1 MKILKRARK
10 RGLALFM
17 ALVMCLSLLPVTAM
31 AAEEPAQTETAAVT
45 GSEQDAPAEEPGED
59 ASLEEAADAE
69 DTPIEEAADAGDAS
83 NGEESNAGDTSIEE
97 ETNPEDVSNEE
108 EPNAEAPSDK
118 EEADAED
125 ASEEAEPEEDAADSA
140 DELAG
145 LVQQFRELLDAMEA
159 FALTAENQEEYQA
172 LGMQAAALLELLTE
186 NWDSWDGM
194 ENDLARFQALA
205 DKQTGGASEAALISG
220 EKFTVDV
227 VKVVN
232 GNEVDRVTLTPK
244 CLQST
249 GHSGY
254 NHSTNLRAL
263 ANESGF
269 SGYKGY
275 NWSKFTTVPSTY
287 TRGLAP
293 NNNYASVHYNITGS
307 APYKANETLFLFF
320 EENITFTLKYDAN
333 GGSGAPGPQT
343 ATSSESSVYFT
354 VSSKEPTHPGYT
366 FKGWAES
373 RYVIDV
379 DYDAGDEIK
388 LSKDNP
394 TKILYAVW
402 EKENAGPVNANY
414 EVQWYDTEGEVLK
427 GPETRTGTVGKIVS
441 VTEEDKSIAGYTFDE
456 DNQGNIL
463 SATLEKSGTVL
474 RLYFY
479 KEEVPPA
486 EVDYTVTY
494 TWTGLPA
501 EGEGLPVV
509 PAESDHTVGEA
520 VDVDSEYT
528 EDMEITV
535 DGKTYVFSGWTTDDA
550 VIENGKFEMPGQ
562 DVAITGIWKEK
573 PAEEQ
578 PKQADYTVVH
588 EYYTNKVKDGD
599 TKSVISGNVGD
610 IIKAENI
617 EKVPTY
623 NGQEYAYTSTAPAL
637 PYTLVD
643 GSNTITLRYDRTV
656 EASYTVEWYDAD
668 TGNLLPSEV
677 KADNPETR
685 TGVIGSTVTVT
696 DGDKSIAGY
705 AFEAND
711 DRNVLS
717 ADLVQSGA
725 VLKLYF
731 TKNEEQPAEI
741 RYSVEWYDAST
752 NRLLPSA
759 VKADNPEV
767 RTAAAGSTVSAT
779 TGDMSIAGY
788 VFDAGNAG
796 NILSAMAQSGAVLR
810 LYFVRNNQEP
820 GNPDPIFPPPAPDT
834 VTPIT
839 PAPTPLGPGPDTV
852 TLLDDDV
859 PLAAPGLNSVDHYAY
874 IIGYTDGLV
883 HPEANITRAEVATIF
898 FRLMT
903 DEFRMEHWATEN
915 SFPDVQAKN
924 WFNNGV
930 STSAKAGII
939 KGYED
944 GSFRP
949 NRNITRAEFAA
960 IAARFLSDE
969 VNLPVSFSDISG
981 HWAENEINRAVKAGW
996 IKGYTDGTFRP
1007 QGAVTW
1013 GQALKM
1019 ALLTAKYEDAKPVE
1033 GGSWASGYIA
1043 LAKAEGIIAEDAEID
1058 HNKNITRVEM
1068 CELLAKA
1075 LKVAA
1080 SEKESIFSDTDNGY
1094 VMALVDLEVISVAET
1109 FNPDGELTRAQ
1120 AATILARVLQPEA
1133 RQHL

>member
-31 AAEEPAQTETAAVT
+31 AAEEPARTETAAAVT
-45 GSEQDAPAEEPGED
+45 GSEQDASAEEPGED
-59 ASLEEAADAE
+59 APLEEAAEAE
-69 DTPIEEAADAGDAS
+69 DAPIEEAANAGDPS
-83 NGEESNAGDTSIEE
+83 NGEESNAEDTSIEE
-97 ETNPEDVSNEE
+97 ETTPEDVSNAEDPSNEEDAGAEDPSNEE

-125 ASEEAEPEEDAADSA
+125 ASEEAEPEEDAAGSA

-145 LVQQFRELLDAMEA
+145 LVRQFRELLDAMEA

-220 EKFTVDV
+220 ENFTVDV
-227 VKVVN
+227 VKVAN
-232 GNEVDRVTLTPK
+232 GNAVDSVTLTQK

-263 ANESGF
+263 ADASGF
-269 SGYKGY
+269 RGYKGY
-275 NWSKFTTVPSTY
+275 NWSQYTTVPSTY
-287 TRGLAP
+287 KKGLAP
-293 NNNYASVHYNITGS
+293 NNNYAAVHYNITGS

-320 EENITFTLKYDAN
+320 EENTTFTLMYDAN
-333 GGSGAPGPQT
+333 GGSGAPSPQT
-343 ATSSESSVYFT
+343 ATSLESSVYFT
-354 VSSKEPTHPGYT
+354 VSSNEPTCPGYT
-366 FKGWAES
+366 FKGWSES
-373 RYVIDV
+373 A
-379 DYDAGDEIK
+379 YDTVVAYKAGNRIK

-394 TKILYAVW
+394 TKTIYAVW
-402 EKENAGPVNANY
+402 EKENTGPVQATY
-414 EVQWYDTEGEVLK
+414 TVEWYNVDGKPLK
-427 GPETRTGTVGKIVS
+427 GPETRNGEIGSKVEVTADDKIV
-441 VTEEDKSIAGYTFDE
+441 TGYTFDE
-456 DNQGNIL
+456 SNKDNVL
-463 SATLEKSGTVL
+463 SGTLAESGTVL
-474 RLYFY
+474 KLYFTKDAPPP
-479 KEEVPPA
+479 KEA
-486 EVDYTVTY
+486 
-494 TWTGLPA
+494 
-501 EGEGLPVV
+501 
-509 PAESDHTVGEA
+509 SC
-520 VDVDSEYT
+520 
-528 EDMEITV
+528 
-535 DGKTYVFSGWTTDDA
+535 
-550 VIENGKFEMPGQ
+550 
-562 DVAITGIWKEK
+562 
-573 PAEEQ
+573 
-578 PKQADYTVVH
+578 TVVH
-588 EYYTNKVKDGD
+588 EYYTNNVKDGD

-610 IIKAENI
+610 IITGEDI
-617 EKVPTY
+617 EKAPTY
-623 NGQEYAYTSTAPAL
+623 NGQEYSYTSTAPDL
-637 PYTLVD
+637 PYTLTD
-643 GSNTITLRYDRTV
+643 GSNTITLRYDRTADV
-656 EASYTVEWYDAD
+656 PKEASYTVEWYDAD
-668 TGNLLPSEV
+668 TGNLLPSAV
-677 KADNPETR
+677 KAINPETR
-685 TGVIGSTVTVT
+685 TGEIGSTVAVT

-705 AFEAND
+705 AFKAD
-711 DRNVLS
+711 DGRNVLS

-731 TKNEEQPAEI
+731 TKDEEQPAEI

-759 VKADNPEV
+759 VKAANPEV
-767 RTAAAGSTVSAT
+767 RTAAAGSTVSVT
-779 TGDMSIAGY
+779 TEDMSIAGY

-796 NILSAMAQSGAVLR
+796 NILSALAQSGAVLR
-810 LYFVRNNQEP
+810 LYFIQNSQEP
-820 GNPDPIFPPPAPDT
+820 GNPGPIFPPPAPDA

-1007 QGAVTW
+1007 DQPITRAEAVT
-1013 GQALKM
+1013 LINRMLDRTPDKDH
-1019 ALLTAKYEDAKPVE
+1019 LLPDMIRWPDNTEDKWYYAAMQEATNSHDYERLEMDVT
-1033 GGSWASGYIA
+1033 
-1043 LAKAEGIIAEDAEID
+1043 EDW
-1058 HNKNITRVEM
+1058 T
-1068 CELLAKA
+1068 ELLENRDWVQLEKEWST
-1075 LKVAA
+1075 AA
-1080 SEKESIFSDTDNGY
+1080 SAPGEEVADN
-1094 VMALVDLEVISVAET
+1094 LDLSKT
-1109 FNPDGELTRAQ
+1109 GENA
-1120 AATILARVLQPEA
+1120 
-1133 RQHL
+1133 

>member
-31 AAEEPAQTETAAVT
+31 AAEEPAQTETAAAVT
-45 GSEQDAPAEEPGED
+45 GSEQDASAEEPGED
-59 ASLEEAADAE
+59 APLEEAAEAE
-69 DTPIEEAADAGDAS
+69 DAPIEEAANAGDAS
-83 NGEESNAGDTSIEE
+83 NGEESNAEDTSIEE
-97 ETNPEDVSNEE
+97 ETTPEDVSNAEDPSNEEGAGAEDPSDEE

-125 ASEEAEPEEDAADSA
+125 ASEEAEPEEDAAGSA

-145 LVQQFRELLDAMEA
+145 LVRQFRELLDAMEA

-220 EKFTVDV
+220 ENFTVDV

-232 GNEVDRVTLTPK
+232 GNAVDRVTLTQK

-263 ANESGF
+263 ANLSGF

-275 NWSKFTTVPSTY
+275 NWSSLTTVPSTY
-287 TRGLAP
+287 KNGLAP
-293 NNNYASVHYNITGS
+293 NNNYATVHYNITGN

-320 EENITFTLKYDAN
+320 EENTTFTLMYDAN

-343 ATSSESSVYFT
+343 ATSSESSHTFT
-354 VSSKEPTHPGYT
+354 ISTKKPTRSGYT
-366 FKGWAES
+366 FKGWANS
-373 RYVIDV
+373 KSATTA

-388 LSKDNP
+388 LSKDTP

-402 EKENAGPVNANY
+402 EIDVKASYQV
-414 EVQWYDTEGEVLK
+414 VWYDTEGVVLK
-427 GPETRTGTVGKIVS
+427 GPDTRNGTVGSKVEVTDADKII
-441 VTEEDKSIAGYTFDE
+441 DGYTFDK

-463 SATLEKSGTVL
+463 SATLKKSGTVL

-479 KEEVPPA
+479 KEEGPPA

-509 PAESDHTVGEA
+509 PAESDHTVGET
-520 VDVDSEYT
+520 VDVDSKYT

-562 DVAITGIWKEK
+562 DVVITGIWKEK

-588 EYYTNKVKDGD
+588 EYYTNNVKDGD

-617 EKVPTY
+617 EKAPTY

-656 EASYTVEWYDAD
+656 DVPKEASYTVEWYDAD

-677 KADNPETR
+677 KAVNPETR

-741 RYSVEWYDAST
+741 RYSVEWYDASA

-759 VKADNPEV
+759 VKAVNPEV
-767 RTAAAGSTVSAT
+767 RTAAAGSTVSAMT
-779 TGDMSIAGY
+779 EDMVIAGY

-810 LYFVRNNQEP
+810 LYFVRNSQEP

-1007 QGAVTW
+1007 DQPITRAEAVT
-1013 GQALKM
+1013 LINRMLDRTPDKDH
-1019 ALLTAKYEDAKPVE
+1019 LLPDMIRWPDNTEDKWYYAAMQEATNSHDYERLEMDVT
-1033 GGSWASGYIA
+1033 
-1043 LAKAEGIIAEDAEID
+1043 EDW
-1058 HNKNITRVEM
+1058 T
-1068 CELLAKA
+1068 ELLENRDWVQLEKEWST
-1075 LKVAA
+1075 AA
-1080 SEKESIFSDTDNGY
+1080 SAPGEEVADN
-1094 VMALVDLEVISVAET
+1094 LDLSKT
-1109 FNPDGELTRAQ
+1109 GENA
-1120 AATILARVLQPEA
+1120 
-1133 RQHL
+1133 

>member
-31 AAEEPAQTETAAVT
+31 AAEEPARTETAAVT

-59 ASLEEAADAE
+59 ASLEEAADA
-69 DTPIEEAADAGDAS
+69 GDAS

-97 ETNPEDVSNEE
+97 ETTPEDVSNEEDAGAEDPSDEE

-125 ASEEAEPEEDAADSA
+125 ASEEAEPEEDAAGSA

-145 LVQQFRELLDAMEA
+145 LVRQFRELLDAMEA

-194 ENDLARFQALA
+194 ENDLVRFQALA

-220 EKFTVDV
+220 EKFIVDV

-232 GNEVDRVTLTPK
+232 GNAVATATLTQK
-244 CLQST
+244 CLQKT

-254 NHSTNLRAL
+254 NHSTNLQTL
-263 ANESGF
+263 ANLSGF

-275 NWSKFTTVPSTY
+275 NWSQYTTVPSTY
-287 TRGLAP
+287 KSGLAP
-293 NNNYASVHYNITGS
+293 NNNYAAVHYNITGN

-320 EENITFTLKYDAN
+320 EENTTFTLMYDAN

-354 VSSKEPTHPGYT
+354 VSSNEPTRPGYT
-366 FKGWAES
+366 FKCWSES
-373 RYVIDV
+373 A
-379 DYDAGDEIK
+379 YDTVVAYKAGNRIK
-388 LSKDNP
+388 LSKNNP
-394 TKILYAVW
+394 IKTLYAVW
-402 EKENAGPVNANY
+402 EKENTGPVQATY
-414 EVQWYDTEGEVLK
+414 TVEWYNVDGKPLK
-427 GPETRTGTVGKIVS
+427 GPETRTGTVSSKVEVTVSDKII
-441 VTEEDKSIAGYTFDE
+441 DGYTFDE
-456 DNQGNIL
+456 NNPGNIL
-463 SATLEKSGTVL
+463 FDTLEESGTVL
-474 RLYFY
+474 KLYFTKDTPPS
-479 KEEVPPA
+479 KE
-486 EVDYTVTY
+486 
-494 TWTGLPA
+494 
-501 EGEGLPVV
+501 
-509 PAESDHTVGEA
+509 
-520 VDVDSEYT
+520 
-528 EDMEITV
+528 
-535 DGKTYVFSGWTTDDA
+535 
-550 VIENGKFEMPGQ
+550 
-562 DVAITGIWKEK
+562 
-573 PAEEQ
+573 
-578 PKQADYTVVH
+578 ADYTVVH
-588 EYYTNKVKDGD
+588 EYYTNNVKDGD

-610 IIKAENI
+610 IIKDEDI
-617 EKVPTY
+617 KQVPTY

-643 GSNTITLRYDRTV
+643 GSNTITLRYDRTADV
-656 EASYTVEWYDAD
+656 PKEASYTVEWYDAD

-677 KADNPETR
+677 KAVNPETR
-685 TGVIGSTVTVT
+685 TGVLSSTVTVT

-759 VKADNPEV
+759 VKAVNPEV
-767 RTAAAGSTVSAT
+767 RTAAAGSTVSVT

-810 LYFVRNNQEP
+810 LYFVRNSQEP
-820 GNPDPIFPPPAPDT
+820 GNPDPILPPPAPDT

-1007 QGAVTW
+1007 DQPITRAEAVT
-1013 GQALKM
+1013 LINRMLDRTPDKDH
-1019 ALLTAKYEDAKPVE
+1019 LLPDMIRWPDNTEDKWYYAAMQEATNSHDYEHLEMDVT
-1033 GGSWASGYIA
+1033 
-1043 LAKAEGIIAEDAEID
+1043 EDW
-1058 HNKNITRVEM
+1058 T
-1068 CELLAKA
+1068 ELLENRDWVQLEKEWST
-1075 LKVAA
+1075 AA
-1080 SEKESIFSDTDNGY
+1080 SAPGEEVADN
-1094 VMALVDLEVISVAET
+1094 LDLSKT
-1109 FNPDGELTRAQ
+1109 GENA
-1120 AATILARVLQPEA
+1120 
-1133 RQHL
+1133 

>member
-31 AAEEPAQTETAAVT
+31 AAEEPARTETAAVT

-59 ASLEEAADAE
+59 ASLEEAADA
-69 DTPIEEAADAGDAS
+69 GDAS

-97 ETNPEDVSNEE
+97 ETTPEDVSNEEDAGAEDPSDEE

-125 ASEEAEPEEDAADSA
+125 ASEEAEPEEDAAGSA

-145 LVQQFRELLDAMEA
+145 LVRQFRELLDAMEA

-194 ENDLARFQALA
+194 ENDLVRFQALA

-220 EKFTVDV
+220 EKFIVDV

-232 GNEVDRVTLTPK
+232 GNAVATATLTQK
-244 CLQST
+244 CLQKT

-254 NHSTNLRAL
+254 NHSTNLQTL
-263 ANESGF
+263 ANLSGF

-275 NWSKFTTVPSTY
+275 NWSQYTTVPSTY
-287 TRGLAP
+287 KSGLAP
-293 NNNYASVHYNITGS
+293 NNNYAAVHYNITGN

-320 EENITFTLKYDAN
+320 EENTTFTLMYDAN

-354 VSSKEPTHPGYT
+354 VSSNEPTRPGYT
-366 FKGWAES
+366 FKCWSES
-373 RYVIDV
+373 A
-379 DYDAGDEIK
+379 YDTVVAYKAGNRIK
-388 LSKDNP
+388 LSKNNP
-394 TKILYAVW
+394 IKTLYAVW
-402 EKENAGPVNANY
+402 EKENTGPVQATY
-414 EVQWYDTEGEVLK
+414 TVEWYNVDGKPLK
-427 GPETRTGTVGKIVS
+427 GPETRTGTVSSKVEVTVSDKII
-441 VTEEDKSIAGYTFDE
+441 DGYTFDE
-456 DNQGNIL
+456 NNPGNIL
-463 SATLEKSGTVL
+463 FDTLEESGTVL
-474 RLYFY
+474 RLYFT
-479 KEEVPPA
+479 KDVEQPTEA
-486 EVDYTVTY
+486 DYTVEWYDADTGSLLPDEVKAVNPENRTDEIGSKVEVTADDKIVTGY
-494 TWTGLPA
+494 TFDKDNSNNVLSKTL
-501 EGEGLPVV
+501 
-509 PAESDHTVGEA
+509 AESGTVLKLYFTK
-520 VDVDSEYT
+520 DTPPS
-528 EDMEITV
+528 
-535 DGKTYVFSGWTTDDA
+535 
-550 VIENGKFEMPGQ
+550 
-562 DVAITGIWKEK
+562 KE
-573 PAEEQ
+573 
-578 PKQADYTVVH
+578 ADYTVVH
-588 EYYTNKVKDGD
+588 EYYTNNVKDGD

-610 IIKAENI
+610 IIKDEDI
-617 EKVPTY
+617 KQVPTY

-643 GSNTITLRYDRTV
+643 GSNTITLRYDRTADV
-656 EASYTVEWYDAD
+656 PKEASHTVEWYDAD

-677 KADNPETR
+677 KAVNPETR
-685 TGVIGSTVTVT
+685 TGVLSSTVTVT

-759 VKADNPEV
+759 VKAVNPEV
-767 RTAAAGSTVSAT
+767 RTAAAGSTVSVT

-810 LYFVRNNQEP
+810 LYFVRNSQEP
-820 GNPDPIFPPPAPDT
+820 GNPDPILPPPAPDT

-1007 QGAVTW
+1007 DQPITRAEAVT
-1013 GQALKM
+1013 LINRMLDRTPDKDH
-1019 ALLTAKYEDAKPVE
+1019 LLPDMIRWPDNTEDKWYYAAMQEATNSHDYEHLEMDVT
-1033 GGSWASGYIA
+1033 
-1043 LAKAEGIIAEDAEID
+1043 EDW
-1058 HNKNITRVEM
+1058 T
-1068 CELLAKA
+1068 ELLENRDWVQLEKEWST
-1075 LKVAA
+1075 AA
-1080 SEKESIFSDTDNGY
+1080 SAPGEEVADN
-1094 VMALVDLEVISVAET
+1094 LDLSKT
-1109 FNPDGELTRAQ
+1109 GENA
-1120 AATILARVLQPEA
+1120 
-1133 RQHL
+1133 

>member
-31 AAEEPAQTETAAVT
+31 AAEEPARTETAAVT

-97 ETNPEDVSNEE
+97 ETTPEDVSNEEDAGAEDPSDEE

-125 ASEEAEPEEDAADSA
+125 ASEEAEPEEDAAGSA

-145 LVQQFRELLDAMEA
+145 LVRQFRELLDAMEA

-220 EKFTVDV
+220 EQFTVDV

-232 GNEVDRVTLTPK
+232 GNAVARVTLTQN

-254 NHSTNLRAL
+254 NHSTNLRTL
-263 ANESGF
+263 ANLSGF

-275 NWSKFTTVPSTY
+275 NWSKYTTVPSTY
-287 TRGLAP
+287 KKGLAP
-293 NNNYASVHYNITGS
+293 NNNYAAVHYNITGS

-320 EENITFTLKYDAN
+320 EENTTFTLMYDAN
-333 GGSGAPGPQT
+333 GGSGAPSPQT
-343 ATSSESSVYFT
+343 ATSLESSVYFT
-354 VSSKEPTHPGYT
+354 VSSNEPTCPGYT
-366 FKGWAES
+366 FKGWSES
-373 RYVIDV
+373 A
-379 DYDAGDEIK
+379 YDTVVAYKAGNRIK

-394 TKILYAVW
+394 TKTIYAVW
-402 EKENAGPVNANY
+402 EKENTGPVQATY
-414 EVQWYDTEGEVLK
+414 TVEWYNVDGKPLK
-427 GPETRTGTVGKIVS
+427 GPETRTGTVSSKVEVTVSDKII
-441 VTEEDKSIAGYTFDE
+441 DGYTFDE
-456 DNQGNIL
+456 NNPGNIL
-463 SATLEKSGTVL
+463 FDTLEESGTVL
-474 RLYFY
+474 RLYFT
-479 KEEVPPA
+479 KDVEQPTEA
-486 EVDYTVTY
+486 DYTVEWYDAGTGNLLPIEVKAVNPETRTGEIGSEVEVTADDKIVTGY
-494 TWTGLPA
+494 TFDESNKDNVLSGTL
-501 EGEGLPVV
+501 
-509 PAESDHTVGEA
+509 AESGTVLKLYFTKDTPPPKEA
-520 VDVDSEYT
+520 SC
-528 EDMEITV
+528 
-535 DGKTYVFSGWTTDDA
+535 
-550 VIENGKFEMPGQ
+550 
-562 DVAITGIWKEK
+562 
-573 PAEEQ
+573 
-578 PKQADYTVVH
+578 TVVH
-588 EYYTNKVKDGD
+588 EYYTNNVKDGD

-610 IIKAENI
+610 IITGEDI
-617 EKVPTY
+617 EKAPTY
-623 NGQEYAYTSTAPAL
+623 NGQEYSYTSTAPDL
-637 PYTLVD
+637 PYTLTD
-643 GSNTITLRYDRTV
+643 GSNTITLRYDRTADV
-656 EASYTVEWYDAD
+656 PKEASYTVEWYDAG
-668 TGNLLPSEV
+668 TGNLLPDEV
-677 KADNPETR
+677 KAVNPETR
-685 TGVIGSTVTVT
+685 TGEIGSAVTVT

-705 AFEAND
+705 TFKAD
-711 DRNVLS
+711 DGRNVLS

-731 TKNEEQPAEI
+731 TKDEEQPAEI

-759 VKADNPEV
+759 VKAANPEV
-767 RTAAAGSTVSAT
+767 RTAAAGSTVSVT
-779 TGDMSIAGY
+779 TEDMSIAGY

-796 NILSAMAQSGAVLR
+796 NILSALAQSGAVLR
-810 LYFVRNNQEP
+810 LYFVRNSQEP
-820 GNPDPIFPPPAPDT
+820 GNPDPIFPPPAPDA

-903 DEFRMEHWATEN
+903 DEFRTEHWATEN

-939 KGYED
+939 KGY
-944 GSFRP
+944 
-949 NRNITRAEFAA
+949 
-960 IAARFLSDE
+960 
-969 VNLPVSFSDISG
+969 
-981 HWAENEINRAVKAGW
+981 
-996 IKGYTDGTFRP
+996 TDGTFRP
-1007 QGAVTW
+1007 DQPITRAEAVT
-1013 GQALKM
+1013 LINRMLDRTPDKDH
-1019 ALLTAKYEDAKPVE
+1019 LLPDMIRWPDNTEDKWYYAAMQEATNSHDYERLEMDVT
-1033 GGSWASGYIA
+1033 
-1043 LAKAEGIIAEDAEID
+1043 EDW
-1058 HNKNITRVEM
+1058 T
-1068 CELLAKA
+1068 ELLENRDWVQLEKEWST
-1075 LKVAA
+1075 AA
-1080 SEKESIFSDTDNGY
+1080 SAPGEEVADN
-1094 VMALVDLEVISVAET
+1094 LDLSKT
-1109 FNPDGELTRAQ
+1109 GENA
-1120 AATILARVLQPEA
+1120 
-1133 RQHL
+1133 

>member
-31 AAEEPAQTETAAVT
+31 AAEEPAQTETAAAVT
-45 GSEQDAPAEEPGED
+45 GSEQDASAEEPGED
-59 ASLEEAADAE
+59 APLEEAAEAE
-69 DTPIEEAADAGDAS
+69 DAPIEEAANAGDAS
-83 NGEESNAGDTSIEE
+83 NGEESNAEDTSIEE
-97 ETNPEDVSNEE
+97 ETTPEDVSNAEDPSNEEGAGAEDPSDEE

-125 ASEEAEPEEDAADSA
+125 ASEEAEPEEDAAGSA

-145 LVQQFRELLDAMEA
+145 LVRQFRELLDAMEA

-220 EKFTVDV
+220 ENFTVDV

-232 GNEVDRVTLTPK
+232 GNAVDRVTLTQK

-263 ANESGF
+263 ANLSGF

-275 NWSKFTTVPSTY
+275 NWSSLTTVPSTY
-287 TRGLAP
+287 KNGLAP
-293 NNNYASVHYNITGS
+293 NNNYATVHYNITGN

-320 EENITFTLKYDAN
+320 EENTTFTLMYDAN

-343 ATSSESSVYFT
+343 ATSSESSVYFI
-354 VSSKEPTHPGYT
+354 VSSREPTRSGYI
-366 FKGWAES
+366 FKGWSES
-373 RYVIDV
+373 AYATTA
-379 DYDAGDEIK
+379 DYKAGGKIK
-388 LSKDNP
+388 LSKDTP
-394 TKILYAVW
+394 TKTLYAVW
-402 EKENAGPVNANY
+402 EKENTGPVQATY
-414 EVQWYDTEGEVLK
+414 TVEWYDAGTGSLLPSEVK
-427 GPETRTGTVGKIVS
+427 AVNPETRNGEIGSKVEVTADDKIV
-441 VTEEDKSIAGYTFDE
+441 TGYTFDE
-456 DNQGNIL
+456 SNKDNVL
-463 SATLEKSGTVL
+463 SGTLAESGTVL
-474 RLYFY
+474 KLYFT
-479 KEEVPPA
+479 KDAPP
-486 EVDYTVTY
+486 
-494 TWTGLPA
+494 
-501 EGEGLPVV
+501 
-509 PAESDHTVGEA
+509 
-520 VDVDSEYT
+520 
-528 EDMEITV
+528 
-535 DGKTYVFSGWTTDDA
+535 
-550 VIENGKFEMPGQ
+550 
-562 DVAITGIWKEK
+562 
-573 PAEEQ
+573 
-578 PKQADYTVVH
+578 PK
-588 EYYTNKVKDGD
+588 
-599 TKSVISGNVGD
+599 
-610 IIKAENI
+610 
-617 EKVPTY
+617 
-623 NGQEYAYTSTAPAL
+623 
-637 PYTLVD
+637 
-643 GSNTITLRYDRTV
+643 

-668 TGNLLPSEV
+668 TGNLLPSAV
-677 KADNPETR
+677 KAINPETR
-685 TGVIGSTVTVT
+685 TGEIGSTVAVT

-705 AFEAND
+705 AFKAD
-711 DRNVLS
+711 DGRNVLS

-731 TKNEEQPAEI
+731 TKDEEQPAEI

-759 VKADNPEV
+759 VKAANPEV
-767 RTAAAGSTVSAT
+767 RTAAAGSTVSVT
-779 TGDMSIAGY
+779 TEDMSIAGY

-796 NILSAMAQSGAVLR
+796 NILSALAQSGAVLR
-810 LYFVRNNQEP
+810 LYFIQNSQEP
-820 GNPDPIFPPPAPDT
+820 GNPGPIFPPPAPDA

-1007 QGAVTW
+1007 DQPITRAEAVT
-1013 GQALKM
+1013 LINRMLDRTPDKDH
-1019 ALLTAKYEDAKPVE
+1019 LLPDMIRWPDNTEDKWYYAAMQEATNSHDYERLEMDVT
-1033 GGSWASGYIA
+1033 
-1043 LAKAEGIIAEDAEID
+1043 EDW
-1058 HNKNITRVEM
+1058 T
-1068 CELLAKA
+1068 ELLENRDWVQLEKEWST
-1075 LKVAA
+1075 AA
-1080 SEKESIFSDTDNGY
+1080 SAPGEEVADN
-1094 VMALVDLEVISVAET
+1094 LDLSKT
-1109 FNPDGELTRAQ
+1109 GENA
-1120 AATILARVLQPEA
+1120 
-1133 RQHL
+1133 

>member
-31 AAEEPAQTETAAVT
+31 AAEEPAQTETAAAVT
-45 GSEQDAPAEEPGED
+45 GSEQDASAEEPGED
-59 ASLEEAADAE
+59 APLEEAAEAE
-69 DTPIEEAADAGDAS
+69 DAPIEEAANAGDAS
-83 NGEESNAGDTSIEE
+83 NGEESNAEDTSIEE
-97 ETNPEDVSNEE
+97 ETTPEDVSNAEDPSNEEDAGAEDPSDEE

-125 ASEEAEPEEDAADSA
+125 ASEEAEPEEDAAGSA

-145 LVQQFRELLDAMEA
+145 LVRQFRELLDAMEA

-186 NWDSWDGM
+186 NWDSWDSM

-232 GNEVDRVTLTPK
+232 GNAVDSVTLTQK
-244 CLQST
+244 CLQTT

-254 NHSTNLRAL
+254 NHSTNLRTL
-263 ANESGF
+263 ANLSGF

-275 NWSKFTTVPSTY
+275 NWSKYTTVPSTY
-287 TRGLAP
+287 TEGLAP

-320 EENITFTLKYDAN
+320 EENTTFTLRYDAN

-343 ATSSESSVYFT
+343 KKSSTSSVDFI
-354 VSSKEPTHPGYT
+354 VSPQKPTRPDYT
-366 FKGWAES
+366 FKGWANS
-373 RYVIDV
+373 KSATTA
-379 DYDAGDEIK
+379 DYDAGDRITLHK
-388 LSKDNP
+388 VDSPK
-394 TKILYAVW
+394 TLYAVW
-402 EKENAGPVNANY
+402 EKENTGPVQATY
-414 EVQWYDTEGEVLK
+414 TVEWYDVDGESLK
-427 GPETRTGTVGKIVS
+427 VPETRNGTVGSKVEVTNFDKII
-441 VTEEDKSIAGYTFDE
+441 DGYTFDE
-456 DNQGNIL
+456 NNQGNIL
-463 SATLEKSGTVL
+463 SDTLEENGTVL
-474 RLYFY
+474 RLYFT
-479 KEEVPPA
+479 KDVEQPMEA
-486 EVDYTVTY
+486 DYTVEWYDAGTGSLLPIEVKAVNPETRTGEISSEVEVTADDKIVTGY
-494 TWTGLPA
+494 TFDESNNDNVLSGTL
-501 EGEGLPVV
+501 
-509 PAESDHTVGEA
+509 AESGTVLKLYFTKDAPPPKEA
-520 VDVDSEYT
+520 SC
-528 EDMEITV
+528 
-535 DGKTYVFSGWTTDDA
+535 
-550 VIENGKFEMPGQ
+550 
-562 DVAITGIWKEK
+562 
-573 PAEEQ
+573 
-578 PKQADYTVVH
+578 TVVH
-588 EYYTNKVKDGD
+588 EYYTNNVKDGD

-610 IIKAENI
+610 IITGEDI
-617 EKVPTY
+617 EKAPTY
-623 NGQEYAYTSTAPAL
+623 NGQEYSYTSTAPDL
-637 PYTLVD
+637 PYTLTD
-643 GSNTITLRYDRTV
+643 GSNTITLRYDRTADV
-656 EASYTVEWYDAD
+656 PKEASYTVEWYDAG
-668 TGNLLPSEV
+668 TGNLLPSAV
-677 KADNPETR
+677 KAINPETR
-685 TGVIGSTVTVT
+685 TGEIGSTVAVT

-705 AFEAND
+705 AFKAD
-711 DRNVLS
+711 DGRNVLS

-731 TKNEEQPAEI
+731 TKDEEQPAEI

-759 VKADNPEV
+759 VKAANPEV
-767 RTAAAGSTVSAT
+767 RTAAAGSTVSVT
-779 TGDMSIAGY
+779 TEDMSIAGY

-796 NILSAMAQSGAVLR
+796 NILSALAQSGAVLR
-810 LYFVRNNQEP
+810 LYFVRNSQEP
-820 GNPDPIFPPPAPDT
+820 GNPDPIFPPPAPDA

-1007 QGAVTW
+1007 DQPITRAEAVT
-1013 GQALKM
+1013 LINRMLDRTPDKDH
-1019 ALLTAKYEDAKPVE
+1019 LLPDMIRWPDNTEDKWYYAAMQEATNSHDYERLEMDVT
-1033 GGSWASGYIA
+1033 
-1043 LAKAEGIIAEDAEID
+1043 EDW
-1058 HNKNITRVEM
+1058 T
-1068 CELLAKA
+1068 ELLENRDWVQLEKEWST
-1075 LKVAA
+1075 AA
-1080 SEKESIFSDTDNGY
+1080 SAPGEEVADN
-1094 VMALVDLEVISVAET
+1094 LDLSKT
-1109 FNPDGELTRAQ
+1109 GENA
-1120 AATILARVLQPEA
+1120 
-1133 RQHL
+1133 

>member
-31 AAEEPAQTETAAVT
+31 AAEEPAQTETAAAVT
-45 GSEQDAPAEEPGED
+45 GSEQDASAEEPGED
-59 ASLEEAADAE
+59 APLEEAAN
-69 DTPIEEAADAGDAS
+69 AGDAS
-83 NGEESNAGDTSIEE
+83 NGEESNAEDTSIEE
-97 ETNPEDVSNEE
+97 ETTPEDVSNEE
-108 EPNAEAPSDK
+108 EPNTEDTSNEEDADAEDASTEGETDAEAPSD
-118 EEADAED
+118 EEAADAED
-125 ASEEAEPEEDAADSA
+125 ASEEAESEEDAAGSA

-145 LVQQFRELLDAMEA
+145 LVRQFRELLDAMEA

-232 GNEVDRVTLTPK
+232 GNAVDRVTLTQK

-254 NHSTNLRAL
+254 NHSTNLRTL
-263 ANESGF
+263 ANLSGF

-275 NWSKFTTVPSTY
+275 NWSKYTTVPSTY
-287 TRGLAP
+287 TKGLAP
-293 NNNYASVHYNITGS
+293 NNNYASVHYNITGR

-320 EENITFTLKYDAN
+320 EENTTFTLMYDAN

-343 ATSSESSVYFT
+343 EK
-354 VSSKEPTHPGYT
+354 SSKPSVDFLVSPKKPTRLGYT
-366 FKGWAES
+366 FKGWSEVKSATS
-373 RYVIDV
+373 PFYVE
-379 DYDAGDEIK
+379 GDSVT

-402 EKENAGPVNANY
+402 EIDVKASYQV
-414 EVQWYDTEGEVLK
+414 VWYDTEGVVLK
-427 GPETRTGTVGKIVS
+427 GPDTRNGTVGSKVE
-441 VTEEDKSIAGYTFDE
+441 VTDADKSIDGYTFDK

-463 SATLEKSGTVL
+463 FATLKKSGTVL
-474 RLYFY
+474 RLYFT
-479 KEEVPPA
+479 KDVEQPTDA
-486 EVDYTVTY
+486 DYTVTY

-509 PAESDHTVGEA
+509 PAESDHTVGET
-520 VDVDSEYT
+520 VDVDSKYT

-562 DVAITGIWKEK
+562 DVVITGIWKEK

-588 EYYTNKVKDGD
+588 EYYTNNVKDGD

-610 IIKAENI
+610 TIKDEDI
-617 EKVPTY
+617 EKAPTY

-656 EASYTVEWYDAD
+656 DVPKEASYTVEWYDAD

-677 KADNPETR
+677 KAVNPETR

-705 AFEAND
+705 AFEVD
-711 DRNVLS
+711 DGRNVLS

-759 VKADNPEV
+759 VKAVNPEV
-767 RTAAAGSTVSAT
+767 RTAAAGSTVSVT
-779 TGDMSIAGY
+779 TEDMSIAGY

-810 LYFVRNNQEP
+810 LYFVRNSQEP
-820 GNPDPIFPPPAPDT
+820 ENPDPIFPPPAPDT

-996 IKGYTDGTFRP
+996 IKGYTDGAFRP
-1007 QGAVTW
+1007 DQPITRAEAVT
-1013 GQALKM
+1013 LINRMLDRTPDKDH
-1019 ALLTAKYEDAKPVE
+1019 LLPDMIRWPDNTEDKWYYAAMQEATNSHDYERLEMDVT
-1033 GGSWASGYIA
+1033 
-1043 LAKAEGIIAEDAEID
+1043 EDW
-1058 HNKNITRVEM
+1058 T
-1068 CELLAKA
+1068 ELLENRDWVQLEKEWST
-1075 LKVAA
+1075 AA
-1080 SEKESIFSDTDNGY
+1080 SAPGEEVADN
-1094 VMALVDLEVISVAET
+1094 LDLSKT
-1109 FNPDGELTRAQ
+1109 GENA
-1120 AATILARVLQPEA
+1120 
-1133 RQHL
+1133 

>member
-31 AAEEPAQTETAAVT
+31 AAEEPARTETAAVT

-97 ETNPEDVSNEE
+97 ETTPEDVSNEEDAGAEDPSDEE

-125 ASEEAEPEEDAADSA
+125 ASEEAEPEEDAAGSA

-145 LVQQFRELLDAMEA
+145 LVRQFRELLDAMEA

-220 EKFTVDV
+220 EQFTVDV

-232 GNEVDRVTLTPK
+232 GNAVARVTLTQN

-254 NHSTNLRAL
+254 NHSTNLRTL
-263 ANESGF
+263 ANLSGF

-275 NWSKFTTVPSTY
+275 NWSKYTTVPSTY
-287 TRGLAP
+287 KKGLAP
-293 NNNYASVHYNITGS
+293 NNNYAAVHYNITGS

-320 EENITFTLKYDAN
+320 EENTTFTLMYDAN
-333 GGSGAPGPQT
+333 GGSGAPSPQT
-343 ATSSESSVYFT
+343 ATSLESSVYFT
-354 VSSKEPTHPGYT
+354 VSSNEPTCPGYT
-366 FKGWAES
+366 FKGWSES
-373 RYVIDV
+373 A
-379 DYDAGDEIK
+379 YDTVVAYKAGNRIK

-394 TKILYAVW
+394 TKTIYAVW
-402 EKENAGPVNANY
+402 EKENTGPVQATY
-414 EVQWYDTEGEVLK
+414 TVEWYNVDGKPLK
-427 GPETRTGTVGKIVS
+427 GPETRTGTVSSKVEVTVSDKII
-441 VTEEDKSIAGYTFDE
+441 DGYTFDE
-456 DNQGNIL
+456 NNPGNIL
-463 SATLEKSGTVL
+463 FDTLEESGTVL
-474 RLYFY
+474 RLYFT
-479 KEEVPPA
+479 K
-486 EVDYTVTY
+486 
-494 TWTGLPA
+494 
-501 EGEGLPVV
+501 
-509 PAESDHTVGEA
+509 
-520 VDVDSEYT
+520 DV
-528 EDMEITV
+528 
-535 DGKTYVFSGWTTDDA
+535 
-550 VIENGKFEMPGQ
+550 
-562 DVAITGIWKEK
+562 
-573 PAEEQ
+573 EQ
-578 PKQADYTVVH
+578 PTEADYTVEWYDAGTGNLLPIEVKAVNP
-588 EYYTNKVKDGD
+588 ETRTGEIGSEVEVTADDKIVTGYTFDESNKDNVLSGTLAESGTVLKLYFTKD
-599 TKSVISGNVGD
+599 TPPPK
-610 IIKAENI
+610 
-617 EKVPTY
+617 
-623 NGQEYAYTSTAPAL
+623 
-637 PYTLVD
+637 
-643 GSNTITLRYDRTV
+643 
-656 EASYTVEWYDAD
+656 EASYTVEWYDAG
-668 TGNLLPSEV
+668 TGNLLPDEV
-677 KADNPETR
+677 KAVNPETR
-685 TGVIGSTVTVT
+685 TGEIGSAVTVT

-705 AFEAND
+705 TFKAD
-711 DRNVLS
+711 DGRNVLS

-731 TKNEEQPAEI
+731 TKDEEQPAEI

-759 VKADNPEV
+759 VKAANPEV
-767 RTAAAGSTVSAT
+767 RTAAAGSTVSVT
-779 TGDMSIAGY
+779 TEDMSIAGY

-796 NILSAMAQSGAVLR
+796 NILSALAQSGAVLR
-810 LYFVRNNQEP
+810 LYFVRNSQEP
-820 GNPDPIFPPPAPDT
+820 GNPDPIFPPPAPDA

-903 DEFRMEHWATEN
+903 DEFRTEHWATEN

-1007 QGAVTW
+1007 DQPITRAEAVT
-1013 GQALKM
+1013 LINRMLDRTPDKDH
-1019 ALLTAKYEDAKPVE
+1019 LLPDMIRWPDNTEDKWYYAAMQEATNSHDYERLEMDVT
-1033 GGSWASGYIA
+1033 
-1043 LAKAEGIIAEDAEID
+1043 EDW
-1058 HNKNITRVEM
+1058 T
-1068 CELLAKA
+1068 ELLENRDWVQLEKEWST
-1075 LKVAA
+1075 AA
-1080 SEKESIFSDTDNGY
+1080 SAPGEEVADN
-1094 VMALVDLEVISVAET
+1094 LDLSKT
-1109 FNPDGELTRAQ
+1109 GENA
-1120 AATILARVLQPEA
+1120 
-1133 RQHL
+1133 

>member
-31 AAEEPAQTETAAVT
+31 AAEEPARTETAAVT

-59 ASLEEAADAE
+59 ASLEEAADA
-69 DTPIEEAADAGDAS
+69 GDAS

-97 ETNPEDVSNEE
+97 ETTPEDVSNEEDAGAEDPSDEE

-125 ASEEAEPEEDAADSA
+125 ASEEAEPEEDAAGSA

-145 LVQQFRELLDAMEA
+145 LVRQFRELLDAMEA

-194 ENDLARFQALA
+194 ENDLVRFQALA

-220 EKFTVDV
+220 EKFIVDV

-232 GNEVDRVTLTPK
+232 GNAVATATLTQK
-244 CLQST
+244 CLQKT

-254 NHSTNLRAL
+254 NHSTNLQTL
-263 ANESGF
+263 ANLSGF

-275 NWSKFTTVPSTY
+275 NWSQYTTVPSTY
-287 TRGLAP
+287 KSGLAP
-293 NNNYASVHYNITGS
+293 NNNYAAVHYNITGN

-320 EENITFTLKYDAN
+320 EENTTFTLMYDAN

-354 VSSKEPTHPGYT
+354 VSSNEPTRPGYT
-366 FKGWAES
+366 FKCWSES
-373 RYVIDV
+373 A
-379 DYDAGDEIK
+379 YDTVVAYKAGNRIK
-388 LSKDNP
+388 LSKNNP
-394 TKILYAVW
+394 IKTLYAVW
-402 EKENAGPVNANY
+402 EKENTGPVQATY
-414 EVQWYDTEGEVLK
+414 TVEWYNVDGKPLK
-427 GPETRTGTVGKIVS
+427 GPETRTGTVSSKVEVTVSDKII
-441 VTEEDKSIAGYTFDE
+441 DGYTFDE
-456 DNQGNIL
+456 NNPGNIL
-463 SATLEKSGTVL
+463 FDTLEESGTVL
-474 RLYFY
+474 KLYFTKDTPPS
-479 KEEVPPA
+479 KE
-486 EVDYTVTY
+486 
-494 TWTGLPA
+494 
-501 EGEGLPVV
+501 
-509 PAESDHTVGEA
+509 
-520 VDVDSEYT
+520 
-528 EDMEITV
+528 
-535 DGKTYVFSGWTTDDA
+535 
-550 VIENGKFEMPGQ
+550 
-562 DVAITGIWKEK
+562 
-573 PAEEQ
+573 
-578 PKQADYTVVH
+578 ADYTVVH
-588 EYYTNKVKDGD
+588 EYYTNNVKDGD

-610 IIKAENI
+610 IIKDEDI
-617 EKVPTY
+617 KQVPTY

-643 GSNTITLRYDRTV
+643 GSNTITLRYDRTADV
-656 EASYTVEWYDAD
+656 PKEASHTVEWYDAD

-677 KADNPETR
+677 KAVNPETR
-685 TGVIGSTVTVT
+685 TGVLSSTVTVT

-759 VKADNPEV
+759 VKAVNPEV
-767 RTAAAGSTVSAT
+767 RTAAAGSTVSVT

-810 LYFVRNNQEP
+810 LYFVRNSQEP
-820 GNPDPIFPPPAPDT
+820 GNPDPILPPPAPDT

-1007 QGAVTW
+1007 DQPITRAEAVT
-1013 GQALKM
+1013 LINRMLDRTPDKDH
-1019 ALLTAKYEDAKPVE
+1019 LLPDMIRWPDNTEDKWYYAAMQEATNSHDYEHLEMDVT
-1033 GGSWASGYIA
+1033 
-1043 LAKAEGIIAEDAEID
+1043 EDW
-1058 HNKNITRVEM
+1058 T
-1068 CELLAKA
+1068 ELLENRDWVQLEKEWST
-1075 LKVAA
+1075 AA
-1080 SEKESIFSDTDNGY
+1080 SAPGEEVADN
-1094 VMALVDLEVISVAET
+1094 LDLSKT
-1109 FNPDGELTRAQ
+1109 GENA
-1120 AATILARVLQPEA
+1120 
-1133 RQHL
+1133 

>member
-1 MKILKRARK
+1 MKVLKRARK

-31 AAEEPAQTETAAVT
+31 AAEEPAQTETAAAVT
-45 GSEQDAPAEEPGED
+45 GSEQDASAEEPGED
-59 ASLEEAADAE
+59 APLEEAAEAE
-69 DTPIEEAADAGDAS
+69 DAPIEEAANAGDAS
-83 NGEESNAGDTSIEE
+83 NGEESNAEDTSIEE
-97 ETNPEDVSNEE
+97 ETTPEDVSNAEDPSNEEGAGAEDPSDEE

-125 ASEEAEPEEDAADSA
+125 ASEEAEPEEDAAGSA

-145 LVQQFRELLDAMEA
+145 LVRQFRELLDAMEA

-220 EKFTVDV
+220 ENFTVDV

-232 GNEVDRVTLTPK
+232 GNAVDRVTLTQK

-263 ANESGF
+263 ANLSGF

-275 NWSKFTTVPSTY
+275 NWSSLTTVPSTY
-287 TRGLAP
+287 KNGLAP
-293 NNNYASVHYNITGS
+293 NNNYATVHYNITGN

-320 EENITFTLKYDAN
+320 EENTTFTLMYDAN

-343 ATSSESSVYFT
+343 ATSSESSVYFI
-354 VSSKEPTHPGYT
+354 VSSREPTRSGYI
-366 FKGWAES
+366 FKGWSES
-373 RYVIDV
+373 AYATTA
-379 DYDAGDEIK
+379 DYKAGGKIK
-388 LSKDNP
+388 LSKDTP
-394 TKILYAVW
+394 TKTLYAVW
-402 EKENAGPVNANY
+402 EKENTGPVQATY
-414 EVQWYDTEGEVLK
+414 TVEWYDVDGESLK
-427 GPETRTGTVGKIVS
+427 GPETRTGTVGSKVEVTNFDKII
-441 VTEEDKSIAGYTFDE
+441 DGYTFDE
-456 DNQGNIL
+456 NNQGNIL
-463 SATLEKSGTVL
+463 SDTLEENGTVL
-474 RLYFY
+474 RLYFT
-479 KEEVPPA
+479 KDVEQPTEA
-486 EVDYTVTY
+486 DYTVEWYDAGTGSLLPSEVKAVNPETRNGEIGSKVEVTADDKIVTGY
-494 TWTGLPA
+494 TFDESNKDNVLSGTL
-501 EGEGLPVV
+501 
-509 PAESDHTVGEA
+509 AESGTVLKLYFTKDAPPPKEA
-520 VDVDSEYT
+520 SC
-528 EDMEITV
+528 
-535 DGKTYVFSGWTTDDA
+535 
-550 VIENGKFEMPGQ
+550 
-562 DVAITGIWKEK
+562 
-573 PAEEQ
+573 
-578 PKQADYTVVH
+578 TVVH
-588 EYYTNKVKDGD
+588 EYYTNNVKDGD

-610 IIKAENI
+610 IITGEDI
-617 EKVPTY
+617 EKAPTY
-623 NGQEYAYTSTAPAL
+623 NGQEYSYTSTAPDL
-637 PYTLVD
+637 PYTLTD
-643 GSNTITLRYDRTV
+643 GSNTITLRYDRTADV
-656 EASYTVEWYDAD
+656 PKEASYTVEWYDAD
-668 TGNLLPSEV
+668 TGNLLPSAV
-677 KADNPETR
+677 KAINPETR
-685 TGVIGSTVTVT
+685 TGEIGSTVAVT

-705 AFEAND
+705 AFKAD
-711 DRNVLS
+711 DGRNVLS

-731 TKNEEQPAEI
+731 TKDEEQPAEI

-759 VKADNPEV
+759 VKAANPEV
-767 RTAAAGSTVSAT
+767 RTAAAGSTVSVT
-779 TGDMSIAGY
+779 TEDMSIAGY

-796 NILSAMAQSGAVLR
+796 NILSALAQSGAVLR
-810 LYFVRNNQEP
+810 LYFIQNSQEP
-820 GNPDPIFPPPAPDT
+820 GNPGPIFPPPAPDA

-1007 QGAVTW
+1007 DQPITRAEAVT
-1013 GQALKM
+1013 LINRMLDRTPDKDH
-1019 ALLTAKYEDAKPVE
+1019 LLPDMIRWPDNTEDKWYYAAMQEATNSHDYERLEMDVT
-1033 GGSWASGYIA
+1033 
-1043 LAKAEGIIAEDAEID
+1043 EDW
-1058 HNKNITRVEM
+1058 T
-1068 CELLAKA
+1068 ELLENRDWVQLEKEWST
-1075 LKVAA
+1075 AA
-1080 SEKESIFSDTDNGY
+1080 SAPGEEVADN
-1094 VMALVDLEVISVAET
+1094 LDLSKT
-1109 FNPDGELTRAQ
+1109 GENA
-1120 AATILARVLQPEA
+1120 
-1133 RQHL
+1133 

>member
-31 AAEEPAQTETAAVT
+31 AAEEPARTETAAVT

-97 ETNPEDVSNEE
+97 ETTPEDVSNEEDAGAEDPSDEE

-125 ASEEAEPEEDAADSA
+125 ASEEAEPEEDAAGSA

-145 LVQQFRELLDAMEA
+145 LVRQFRELLDAMEA

-220 EKFTVDV
+220 EQFTVDV

-232 GNEVDRVTLTPK
+232 GNAVACVTLTQN

-254 NHSTNLRAL
+254 NHSTNLRTL
-263 ANESGF
+263 ANLSGF

-275 NWSKFTTVPSTY
+275 NWSKYTTVPSTY
-287 TRGLAP
+287 KKGLAP
-293 NNNYASVHYNITGS
+293 NNNYAAVHYNITGS

-320 EENITFTLKYDAN
+320 EENTTFTLMYDAN
-333 GGSGAPGPQT
+333 GGSGAPSPQT
-343 ATSSESSVYFT
+343 ATSLESSVYFT
-354 VSSKEPTHPGYT
+354 VSSNEPTCPGYT
-366 FKGWAES
+366 FKGWSES
-373 RYVIDV
+373 A
-379 DYDAGDEIK
+379 YDTVVAYKAGNRIK

-394 TKILYAVW
+394 TKTIYAVW
-402 EKENAGPVNANY
+402 EKENTGPVQAKY
-414 EVQWYDTEGEVLK
+414 TVEWYDAGTGNLLPIEVK
-427 GPETRTGTVGKIVS
+427 AVNPETRTGEIGSEVEVTADDKIV
-441 VTEEDKSIAGYTFDE
+441 TGYTFDE
-456 DNQGNIL
+456 SNKDNVL
-463 SATLEKSGTVL
+463 SGTLAESGTVL
-474 RLYFY
+474 KLYFTKDTPPP
-479 KEEVPPA
+479 KEA
-486 EVDYTVTY
+486 
-494 TWTGLPA
+494 
-501 EGEGLPVV
+501 
-509 PAESDHTVGEA
+509 SC
-520 VDVDSEYT
+520 
-528 EDMEITV
+528 
-535 DGKTYVFSGWTTDDA
+535 
-550 VIENGKFEMPGQ
+550 
-562 DVAITGIWKEK
+562 
-573 PAEEQ
+573 
-578 PKQADYTVVH
+578 TVVH
-588 EYYTNKVKDGD
+588 EYYTNNVKDGD

-610 IIKAENI
+610 IITGEDI
-617 EKVPTY
+617 EKAPTY
-623 NGQEYAYTSTAPAL
+623 NGQEYSYTSTAPDL
-637 PYTLVD
+637 PYTLTD
-643 GSNTITLRYDRTV
+643 GSNTITLRYDRTADV
-656 EASYTVEWYDAD
+656 PKEASYTVEWYDAG
-668 TGNLLPSEV
+668 TGNLLPDEV
-677 KADNPETR
+677 KAVNPETR
-685 TGVIGSTVTVT
+685 TGEIGSAVTVT

-705 AFEAND
+705 TFKAD
-711 DRNVLS
+711 DGRNVLS

-731 TKNEEQPAEI
+731 TKDEEQPAEI

-759 VKADNPEV
+759 VKAANPEV
-767 RTAAAGSTVSAT
+767 RTAAAGSTVSVT
-779 TGDMSIAGY
+779 TEDMSIAGY

-796 NILSAMAQSGAVLR
+796 NILSALAQSGAVLR
-810 LYFVRNNQEP
+810 LYFVRNSQEP
-820 GNPDPIFPPPAPDT
+820 GNPDPIFPPPAPDA

-903 DEFRMEHWATEN
+903 DEFRTEHWATEN

-1007 QGAVTW
+1007 DQPITRAEAVT
-1013 GQALKM
+1013 LINRMLDRTPDKDH
-1019 ALLTAKYEDAKPVE
+1019 LLPDMIRWPDNTEDKWYYAAMQEATNSHDYERLEMDVT
-1033 GGSWASGYIA
+1033 
-1043 LAKAEGIIAEDAEID
+1043 EDW
-1058 HNKNITRVEM
+1058 T
-1068 CELLAKA
+1068 ELLENRDWVQLEKEWST
-1075 LKVAA
+1075 AA
-1080 SEKESIFSDTDNGY
+1080 SAPGEEVADN
-1094 VMALVDLEVISVAET
+1094 LDLSKT
-1109 FNPDGELTRAQ
+1109 GENA
-1120 AATILARVLQPEA
+1120 
-1133 RQHL
+1133 